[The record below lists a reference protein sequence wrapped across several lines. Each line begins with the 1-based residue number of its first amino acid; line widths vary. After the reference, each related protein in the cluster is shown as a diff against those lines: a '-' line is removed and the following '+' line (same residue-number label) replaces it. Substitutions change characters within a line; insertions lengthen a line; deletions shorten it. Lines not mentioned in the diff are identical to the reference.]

1 MLIYLPVETVIRE
14 RQQDYYQA
22 LAVADAQTNAAPFI
36 DFMLS
41 ALHDAINE
49 ATITD
54 QVIDQVTEQVATLI
68 QIIGVGELSGNDL
81 MQALGLIHRPTF
93 RENYLNPALAGD
105 WVERTQPDSPRSPK
119 QRYRLTHKGQQ
130 WLQRHTEA

>member
-1 MLIYLPVETVIRE
+1 MLAYLPVETVIRE

-22 LAVADAQTNAAPFI
+22 LAAADAQANAAPFI

-54 QVIDQVTEQVATLI
+54 QVTDQVAILI
-68 QIIGVGELSGNDL
+68 QTMSSGELNSSEL
-81 MQALGLIHRPTF
+81 MQALGLTHRPTF
-93 RENYLNPALAGD
+93 RENYLNPALTGG
-105 WVERTQPDSPRSPK
+105 WVERTQPDSPRSPT
-119 QRYRLTHKGQQ
+119 QRYRLTPKGRQ
-130 WLQRHTEA
+130 WLQQQVG